1 MHNLLLLLW
10 KVHCVYYY
18 VGYYYY
24 YVTYTV
30 K

>member
-10 KVHCVYYY
+10 KVHCVYY